1 MTVFGR
7 ELSLAQ
13 QYSLVG
19 LCSMPLFYMVGA
31 GAVMFWVLGASL
43 FLIMLH
49 ASIYDIE
56 GLLQPSEESFD
67 LTMEE
72 VV

>member
-1 MTVFGR
+1 M
-7 ELSLAQ
+7 Q
-13 QYSLVG
+13 QYSIVG
-19 LCSMPLFYMVGA
+19 LCSMPLFYLVGA
-31 GAVMFWVLGASL
+31 GAVMFWVLGASC

-49 ASIYDIE
+49 AGFYDIE
-56 GLLQPSEESFD
+56 GMIQPSEESFE

>member
-1 MTVFGR
+1 MTLFGR
-7 ELSLAQ
+7 EVSLAQ

-19 LCSMPLFYMVGA
+19 LCSMPLFYLVGA
-31 GAVMFWVLGASL
+31 GGVMFWVLGASC
-43 FLIMLH
+43 FLIMAH
-49 ASIYDIE
+49 AAFYDFE
-56 GLLQPSEESFD
+56 GLVQPSEETFE